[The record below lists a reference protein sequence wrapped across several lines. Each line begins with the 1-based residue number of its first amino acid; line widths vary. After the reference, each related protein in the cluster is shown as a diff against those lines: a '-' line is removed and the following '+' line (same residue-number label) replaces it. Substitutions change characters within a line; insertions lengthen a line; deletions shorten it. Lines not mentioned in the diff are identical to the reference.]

1 MQIFNVLKKPVQKES
16 ERPSDLR
23 PVTAREVKAETP
35 GFSSRAQGTQVP
47 PCDLLG
53 CPKGGLCIWP
63 LETGM
68 LYQERCFSQD
78 FHEYCDSTL
87 FSHLPVHPFTDAYC
101 VPDFVVNA
109 KIDLY

>member
-1 MQIFNVLKKPVQKES
+1 MGHDTFHEARGRNSHTGYLLGGDYQTGLRDEIRMQIFNVLKKPVQKES

-53 CPKGGLCIWP
+53 CPKGGLCI
-63 LETGM
+63 
-68 LYQERCFSQD
+68 
-78 FHEYCDSTL
+78 
-87 FSHLPVHPFTDAYC
+87 
-101 VPDFVVNA
+101 
-109 KIDLY
+109 